1 MEVAALSPGVGVME
15 APETTM
21 PGEPDGSLGEAQPR
35 WWQLGLGG
43 GCTRGRAD

>member
-21 PGEPDGSLGEAQPR
+21 PGEPDGNLRETQPG
-35 WWQLGLGG
+35 WWQLGLGYEL
-43 GCTRGRAD
+43 